1 MRFLAVAALAA
12 ALAACGGSDD
22 GDQFA
27 AGNAELSQA
36 QIDAALGPADQ
47 SAVEDALPADP
58 ALNDLGNMVNEAAPA
73 DNAAAAGNEG
83 EQ

>member
-12 ALAACGGSDD
+12 ALTACGGGDD
-22 GDQFA
+22 GEQFA
-27 AGNAELSQA
+27 AGNSELSQA

-47 SAVEDALPADP
+47 RGIEDALPADQ
-58 ALNDLGNMVNEAAPA
+58 ALNGLGNIGNEAAPA
-73 DNAAAAGNEG
+73 DNASAPVNEG